1 MEHSRSQLN
10 DLPNEILLIIFKY
23 LHHHHMIYSF
33 ININKR
39 FNLIVDHII
48 EKQLVLTSLNDS
60 SFSINNDIIL
70 DRVSRIL
77 PSIHH
82 KIQCI
87 GLDASIIEQILF
99 STTYPNLKTL
109 VLYVT
114 SSTAINL
121 FNGKILSS
129 VPP

>member
-1 MEHSRSQLN
+1 
-10 DLPNEILLIIFKY
+10 
-23 LHHHHMIYSF
+23 MIYSF
-33 ININKR
+33 ININKQ
-39 FNLIVDHII
+39 FNLIIDHII
-48 EKQLVLTSLNDS
+48 EKQLALTSLNDS
-60 SFSINNDIIL
+60 SCSINNDIIL
-70 DRVSRIL
+70 DRVSQIL

-121 FNGKILSS
+121 SDGKILSS